1 MRLHKDNVY
10 LFHDVDKH
18 GTIVNQTSGMFVE
31 DFTLLTRVE
40 PDFQY
45 INGVLKH
52 RQESPDYP
60 NAYLKQCI
68 VGKNGKHTGLF
79 LTSFI
84 NDNGQVQ
91 HMFEYEWW
99 QNPRW
104 EETKDSSLDEVKS
117 ISISVNAENVKS
129 FDISSVRVGTN
140 IILTVNDEE
149 VTGEIDCM
157 IDYSQSLTWLGTANM
172 LIPKGIE
179 IDEDFVCIFTG
190 DIKLLHM
197 QDKPLSKEYI
207 ELFFTNFYSF
217 LNLKLDVNDNIIYFT
232 SNFSQTTPYKVRDF
246 SGNGL
251 HPLVF
256 NHEWIGE
263 EN

>member
-1 MRLHKDNVY
+1 MRLEKDNVY

-31 DFTLLTRVE
+31 DFTLLTRVK
-40 PDFQY
+40 PDFEH
-45 INGVLKH
+45 INSVLRY
-52 RQESPDYP
+52 RQDSPDYP

-84 NDNGQVQ
+84 NYNGDIQ

-104 EETKDSSLDEVKS
+104 EETKDSSLDEVKN
-117 ISISVNAENVKS
+117 ISILVDTELETS
-129 FDISSVRVGTN
+129 FDIVSSRIGNTLN
-140 IILTVNDEE
+140 LTVNSQ
-149 VTGEIDCM
+149 TIAGEIDCM

-172 LIPKGIE
+172 LIPKGVE
-179 IDEDFVCIFTG
+179 VDEDFVCIFTG
-190 DIKLLHM
+190 EIELLHM
-197 QDKPLSKEYI
+197 QDTPLDKETI
-207 ELFFTNFYSF
+207 GLFFTDFYNF
-217 LNLKLDVNDNIIYFT
+217 LNLKLDVRENTIYFT